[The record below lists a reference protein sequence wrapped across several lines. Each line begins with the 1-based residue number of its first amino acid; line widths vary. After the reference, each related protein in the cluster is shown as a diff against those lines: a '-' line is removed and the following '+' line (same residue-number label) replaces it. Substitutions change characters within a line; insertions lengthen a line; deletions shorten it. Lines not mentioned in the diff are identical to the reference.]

1 MKVNGTK
8 ITALYCRL
16 SQDDG
21 NVGDSMSIQS
31 QKAILEKYAR
41 EMGKTAYSF
50 YVDDGYSGTNFQR
63 PSFQRM
69 IADIEDGKIDT
80 SSQKTC
86 PALAGITL
94 KAAHTSKY
102 FSRSIMY
109 VISQSMTVWILSR
122 AEGLTS
128 HLSKIS

>member
-1 MKVNGTK
+1 MKGNGTK

-31 QKAILEKYAR
+31 QKAILEKFAR
-41 EMGKTAYSF
+41 EMGKVAYAF

-80 SSQKTC
+80 V
-86 PALAGITL
+86 ITKDL
-94 KAAHTSKY
+94 SRLGRNYLESGAY
-102 FSRSIMY
+102 IEVFSHSTMY
-109 VISQSMTVWILSR
+109 AILQSMTVWIPNR

-128 HLSKIS
+128 RLSKIS